1 MKILFLGPI
10 PPPVHGFSAINLAM
24 LDNLRSKGQ
33 VSVFNRANPTPEKPV
48 HGIAKHASLL
58 MHWAKLLA
66 SFSVAAAQKPISLY
80 AGLSGGKG
88 QILDLPFFLMARLFK
103 IPTYV
108 HHHSFAYINQKSWI
122 TALCVLVL
130 GKAQH
135 IALCPEMA
143 KGIST
148 TYGIHPRLLT
158 TLSNAAFLPNLAPE
172 VTDSNTSRQRELSIR
187 VGFLSNITA
196 EKGIFE
202 FFSTLRQA
210 DAAGLHYKAEIAGP
224 VDTSIRKRFESELAE
239 LPNAKH
245 IGPIY
250 GIEKQRF
257 FQRIDLLLFP
267 TRYQNE
273 AEPVTLHEA
282 LQAGATV
289 VAANR
294 GCIGGMLP
302 DNCGSAQPAEEFI
315 TSALDTLRKLDK
327 LNAAQRSV
335 RREDIKSHYKN
346 TAIIS
351 QKTLMQLVTKI
362 SSPAQKSI

>member
-1 MKILFLGPI
+1 
-10 PPPVHGFSAINLAM
+10 M
-24 LDNLRSKGQ
+24 LDNLRRNGQ
-33 VSVFNRANPTPEKPV
+33 VSVFNRANPISRKPV
-48 HGIAKHASLL
+48 RGIAKHASSLA
-58 MHWAKLLA
+58 HWAKLLA
-66 SFSVAAAQKPISLY
+66 NFSVAATQKPISLY

-88 QILDLPFFLMARLFK
+88 QLLDLPFLLMARIFK
-103 IPTYV
+103 IPTYI
-108 HHHSFAYINQKSWI
+108 HHHSFAYINQKSWV
-122 TALCVLVL
+122 TALCVRIS

-158 TLSNAAFLPNLAPE
+158 TLSNAAFLPDLAPE
-172 VTDSNTSRQRELSIR
+172 VNDSNTSRQSDLSIK

-210 DAAGLHYKAEIAGP
+210 DAAGIHYKAEIAGP
-224 VDTSIRKRFESELAE
+224 VDASIRKRFESELAE

-250 GIEKQRF
+250 GIEKQQF

-302 DNCGSAQPAEEFI
+302 DNCGSAQPAEKFI
-315 TSALDTLRKLDK
+315 TSALDTLRELDK
-327 LNAAQRSV
+327 LNSTQRNT
-335 RREDIKSHYKN
+335 RREDIKFHYRN
-346 TAIIS
+346 TALLS
-351 QKTLMQLVTKI
+351 QNTLMQLVKQI